1 MERRL
6 CAPSLV
12 IILIA
17 LVTYI
22 VRVTEIERDVGVTSK
37 RLVVGVISARD
48 HVSHRHAIRHTW
60 GSLVQDIPDME
71 LVFVLGET
79 DCAVHPADR
88 ISSYTCQR
96 WHVNEEIERSE
107 VQSFFKSKNL
117 LINSSLRDSEC
128 YIGLGFRVL
137 HPIIVE
143 EISVRA
149 NLMKRANNI
158 FILLQDAEE
167 VIERVQLKDKICS
180 EEDGYCNIK
189 LLAPLHLPKE
199 FEGELRVYKKGEDG
213 GDVCGEELFSLQS
226 GMKWVCEW
234 TNSSLVE
241 YKFVR
246 TRKNVVTKWRG
257 TSCPLA
263 SVKFNMADKN
273 VMLKHIK
280 EQHLRM
286 REWKSYLDDLQM
298 KIENEEK
305 EYQDV
310 LTLPLMDVYSHL
322 PHKVLTFLKWVTHK
336 YNSSFI
342 MKVDDDTFVNISL
355 LDLLTKNE
363 VYSVPTWWSQF
374 QHHRSVPM
382 YGKWADTEYP
392 SLTYPTF
399 PSGAGYLM
407 TGSLAQTLA
416 TAGSYLTA
424 YGGEDVSMG
433 IWVASVAGNSKTVD
447 VPCWL
452 PHPHCSQTILLQQLS
467 ATEMR
472 TIWNKM
478 KLN

>member
-96 WHVNEEIERSE
+96 WHVNE
-107 VQSFFKSKNL
+107 
-117 LINSSLRDSEC
+117 
-128 YIGLGFRVL
+128 
-137 HPIIVE
+137 
-143 EISVRA
+143 
-149 NLMKRANNI
+149 
-158 FILLQDAEE
+158 DAEE